1 MSMREKTQA
10 DFDLEKMFEYLDEAI
25 TSKDER
31 VQSALR
37 GLLTII
43 ELTRPQDDGKMA
55 AETNHGPLRQ
65 MQEDMNTIIRRLNNL
80 EGEIRQRPFVQPQ
93 PYTPPP
99 YNPGYP
105 VTGTPGIPQ
114 SPGTIPAG
122 PWWGVD
128 PNGPWTTSKSSSS
141 SSYIPPGPFMTDS
154 EKDRIMDQIDE
165 INKANKKAIKTIK
178 LTK

>member
-10 DFDLEKMFEYLDEAI
+10 DFDLEKMFAYLDEAL

-43 ELTRPQDDGKMA
+43 ELTRPQDDGRMA
-55 AETNHGPLRQ
+55 VETSHGPLRQ
-65 MQEDMNTIIRRLNNL
+65 MQEDLKNIARRLNNL
-80 EGEIRQRPFVQPQ
+80 EGEVRQRGTMVSPAN
-93 PYTPPP
+93 PYMPGP

-105 VTGTPGIPQ
+105 NTGTPSIPNNP
-114 SPGTIPAG
+114 PGA
-122 PWWGVD
+122 WWGVD

-141 SSYIPPGPFMTDS
+141 SSYIPPGPFALTGD
-154 EKDRIMDQIDE
+154 EKDST
-165 INKANKKAIKTIK
+165 INIK

>member
-10 DFDLEKMFEYLDEAI
+10 DFDLEKLFEMLDEAL

-43 ELTRPQDDGKMA
+43 ELTRTQDDGSNLV
-55 AETNHGPLRQ
+55 ETSHGPLRQ
-65 MQEDMNTIIRRLNNL
+65 MQEDLRNISRRLNNL
-80 EGEIRQRPFVQPQ
+80 EGEVRQIKQPPFAPPPN
-93 PYTPPP
+93 PYMPGP

-105 VTGTPGIPQ
+105 NTGTPSMPNP
-114 SPGTIPAG
+114 PGL
-122 PWWGVD
+122 WWGAD
-128 PNGPWTTSKSSSS
+128 PNMPHTTSKTSSS
-141 SSYIPPGPFMTDS
+141 SSYTLTNN
-154 EKDRIMDQIDE
+154 EKDRIMEQIDTA
-165 INKANKKAIKTIK
+165 NKANKIK